1 MFDYLK
7 DKLLAVKDELI
18 APNDN
23 DEGVAG
29 LTEVALSFIV
39 FGIILIIGI
48 LIMSV
53 VYTAA
58 NISNTSLFYTGIT
71 AFTSMFGQTVTI
83 IVVGFLVAAAAIIIW
98 LLRGG
103 MGGQRTVGR

>member
-1 MFDYLK
+1 MLEGLK
-7 DKLLAVKDELI
+7 NKLKKLTSD
-18 APNDN
+18 DS
-23 DEGVAG
+23 GVAG
-29 LTEVALSFIV
+29 LTEVALGFIV
-39 FGIILIIGI
+39 FGVILIIGV

-58 NISNTSLFYTGIT
+58 NISNESLFYTGIT
-71 AFTSMFGQTVTI
+71 AFTGLFGNTITI

-103 MGGQRTVGR
+103 LGGGRGSGAGR